1 MNNKKMFQRDA
12 LSPLMSRQ
20 PCGGVLWIIAHVLFK
35 QFVLGALLGFLF
47 KYEVWLWNRAPS
59 SATRQFSATSILN
72 TQMRKSLL
80 LVLLPGEN
88 GWTHLFR
95 SNFDYK
101 DYYALMS
108 RDYRCKWPGVFYLNV
123 CSPCHFNSG
132 QIKRTTYRLQ
142 IHLPFEF
149 FVQFIRSIFNHVAH
163 HTYTISLVS
172 CDVLN
177 RTTSALHNSIS
188 SLNASVMISL
198 DVDRNSFAKST
209 RRKNT
214 QDFSPLLH
222 QNIWKENCNSGG
234 NQFLVLIYLGKTH
247 KRSIQQNTSS
257 RYEIRKQPA

>member
-1 MNNKKMFQRDA
+1 MRFDCGIVR
-12 LSPLMSRQ
+12 LPLR
-20 PCGGVLWIIAHVLFK
+20 
-35 QFVLGALLGFLF
+35 LGNSVRHRYWTHRCENHYCLC
-47 KYEVWLWNRAPS
+47 YY
-59 SATRQFSATSILN
+59 
-72 TQMRKSLL
+72 
-80 LVLLPGEN
+80 PGEN

-123 CSPCHFNSG
+123 CSHCHFNSG

-188 SLNASVMISL
+188 SLNASVVVSL
-198 DVDRNSFAKST
+198 DVDRNLFAKST

-257 RYEIRKQPA
+257 RYDIWKQPA

>member
-1 MNNKKMFQRDA
+1 MRFDCGIVR
-12 LSPLMSRQ
+12 LPLR
-20 PCGGVLWIIAHVLFK
+20 
-35 QFVLGALLGFLF
+35 LGNSVRHRYSTHRCENHYCLC
-47 KYEVWLWNRAPS
+47 YY
-59 SATRQFSATSILN
+59 
-72 TQMRKSLL
+72 
-80 LVLLPGEN
+80 PGEN

-149 FVQFIRSIFNHVAH
+149 FAQFIRSIFNHVAH

-177 RTTSALHNSIS
+177 TTTSALHNSIS

>member
-1 MNNKKMFQRDA
+1 MRFDCGIVR
-12 LSPLMSRQ
+12 LPLR
-20 PCGGVLWIIAHVLFK
+20 
-35 QFVLGALLGFLF
+35 LGNSVRHRYWTHRCENHYCLC
-47 KYEVWLWNRAPS
+47 YY
-59 SATRQFSATSILN
+59 
-72 TQMRKSLL
+72 
-80 LVLLPGEN
+80 PGEN

-123 CSPCHFNSG
+123 CSHCHFNSG

-149 FVQFIRSIFNHVAH
+149 FAQFIRSIFNHVAH

-177 RTTSALHNSIS
+177 RTTSALHNGIS

-257 RYEIRKQPA
+257 YYEIRKQLA

>member
-1 MNNKKMFQRDA
+1 MRFDCGIVR
-12 LSPLMSRQ
+12 LPLR
-20 PCGGVLWIIAHVLFK
+20 
-35 QFVLGALLGFLF
+35 LGNSVRHRYWTHGCENHYCLC
-47 KYEVWLWNRAPS
+47 YY
-59 SATRQFSATSILN
+59 
-72 TQMRKSLL
+72 
-80 LVLLPGEN
+80 PGEN

-149 FVQFIRSIFNHVAH
+149 FAQFIRSIFNHVAH

-177 RTTSALHNSIS
+177 RTTSALHNGIS

-198 DVDRNSFAKST
+198 DVDGNSFAKST

-222 QNIWKENCNSGG
+222 QNIWKKNCNSGG
-234 NQFLVLIYLGKTH
+234 NQFLVFDIFGENTKDQYNKTPAVVTIYGNSRL
-247 KRSIQQNTSS
+247 SS
-257 RYEIRKQPA
+257 VQRW

>member
-1 MNNKKMFQRDA
+1 
-12 LSPLMSRQ
+12 
-20 PCGGVLWIIAHVLFK
+20 
-35 QFVLGALLGFLF
+35 
-47 KYEVWLWNRAPS
+47 
-59 SATRQFSATSILN
+59 
-72 TQMRKSLL
+72 
-80 LVLLPGEN
+80 
-88 GWTHLFR
+88 
-95 SNFDYK
+95 
-101 DYYALMS
+101 MS

-149 FVQFIRSIFNHVAH
+149 FAQFIRSIFNHVAH

-177 RTTSALHNSIS
+177 TTTSALHNGIS
-188 SLNASVMISL
+188 SLNASLVISL

-222 QNIWKENCNSGG
+222 QNIWKLNCNSSG
-234 NQFLVLIYLGKTH
+234 NQFLVMIYLGKTH
-247 KRSIQQNTSS
+247 KINTTKHQQLLWNMETAGLALFKGGNHVNWWAL
-257 RYEIRKQPA
+257 EPMLHGAIGD